1 MTGFGD
7 AACVMDGIAWAAELR
22 SLNNRYFKASIRL
35 PDQLS
40 SLEPEL
46 ESLLRKRINRGS
58 VTLTISF
65 KDSSATAAY
74 EINEAALERYLSH
87 LETIEKRAA
96 REVGQGGVT
105 IDLGSLLALPG
116 IVQQPDQTELL
127 QRARPV
133 VREMMNRAIEKMLAM
148 REAEGQGLAQDLLA
162 HCRYIAERL
171 QIIRQRAPFV
181 IDEYHQRLRQRVE
194 NLLAQAQLKL
204 AETDLLKEVAI
215 YAERC
220 DVSEEVQRLT
230 AHLDQI
236 TQIIGQDNPEPAGRT
251 LDFISQELLREANT
265 IGSKSNDAQISRTI
279 VEIKGAIDRM
289 KEQVQNVE

>member
-7 AACVMDGIAWAAELR
+7 AACVMDGVAWAVELR

-35 PDQLS
+35 PDELS
-40 SLEPEL
+40 ALEPEL
-46 ESLLRKRINRGS
+46 ESLLRKRLNRGS
-58 VTLTISF
+58 ITLTVSF

-74 EINEAALERYLSH
+74 EINEAALERYLAQ
-87 LETIEKRAA
+87 LEVIEKRAA
-96 REVGQGGVT
+96 REVGQGGIT

-116 IVQQPDQTELL
+116 IVQQPDQSGLL

-133 VREMMNRAIEKMLAM
+133 ARELMGRAIEKMLAM
-148 REAEGQGLAQDLLA
+148 RDSEGQGIADDLLA

-171 QIIRQRAPFV
+171 ELIRQRGPDV
-181 IDEYHQRLRQRVE
+181 IEEYHQRLRTRVE
-194 NLLAQAQLKL
+194 NLLAKAQLKL
-204 AETDLLKEVAI
+204 AETDLIKEVAI

-220 DVSEEVQRLT
+220 DVSEEVQRLR
-230 AHLDQI
+230 AHLEQI
-236 TQIIGQDNPEPAGRT
+236 EQIIKQDNPEPAGRT
-251 LDFISQELLREANT
+251 LDFITQELLREANT

>member
-7 AACVMDGIAWAAELR
+7 AACVMDGVAWAAELR
-22 SLNNRYFKASIRL
+22 SLNNRYFKSSIRL
-35 PDQLS
+35 PDQLA

-46 ESLLRKRINRGS
+46 ETLLRKRITRGS
-58 VTLTISF
+58 ISLTVSF
-65 KDSSATAAY
+65 KDTSATAAY

-87 LETIEKRAA
+87 LEVIEKRAT
-96 REVGQGGVT
+96 RELGQGGVT

-133 VREMMNRAIEKMLAM
+133 LRELVGRAIDKMMTM
-148 REAEGQGLAQDLLA
+148 REAEGAGLAEDLLS
-162 HCRYIAERL
+162 HRRYIAARL
-171 QIIRQRAPFV
+171 EIVRGRAPTV
-181 IDEYHQRLRQRVE
+181 IQEYHVRLKARVE
-194 NLLAQAQLKL
+194 TLLAQAQLKL

-236 TQIIGQDNPEPAGRT
+236 EQIVKQDQAEPAGRT
-251 LDFISQELLREANT
+251 LDFITQELLREANT